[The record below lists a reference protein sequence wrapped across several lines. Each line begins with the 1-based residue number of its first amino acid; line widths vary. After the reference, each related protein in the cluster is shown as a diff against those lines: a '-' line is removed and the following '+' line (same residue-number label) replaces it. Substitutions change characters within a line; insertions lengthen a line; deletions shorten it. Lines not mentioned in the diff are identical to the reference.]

1 LFTGSCMANEKQFSV
16 ALSTISG
23 SSFPNILK
31 LFRGR
36 HIDSD
41 FVGRK
46 LSAYAVSL
54 VAEPFR
60 WWEELRYGNAI
71 NAMKVPENPVF
82 ILGHWRSGTTLLHN
96 MIAQDPQFAFVT
108 TYQGVF
114 PNQLLGSKW
123 LFRNIMQGL
132 MPEKRPSD
140 NMLLSA
146 DFPQEEEFALGN
158 TCPYSLYNFWYFPD
172 SAMEFYDK
180 YIRFEGVNNE
190 VKKGWISSY
199 TKLMKKSMLYHG
211 KQQFVSKNPPHT
223 GRIKILLEAF
233 PNAKFIYIYRNPITV
248 FESTKKLIS
257 STIHTLNFQHIDED
271 WVERTIFEYYKR
283 IIHDYEDAKHLI
295 PRGNLVEVKFED
307 FEKDTVSG
315 LKNIYESLSIAGLDK
330 ALPLFQQYANAQEK
344 YKKNTYKFSSEK
356 VDLIQ
361 KHWGFSMKQYNY
373 SLPEGME
380 LV

>member
-1 LFTGSCMANEKQFSV
+1 MPSEKQFSV

-23 SSFPNILK
+23 SAFPNLLK
-31 LFRGR
+31 LFKGQRV
-36 HIDSD
+36 DND
-41 FVGRK
+41 FIGRK

-60 WWEELRYGNAI
+60 WWEELRYGSAI
-71 NAMKVPENPVF
+71 NKLEVPESPVF

-123 LFRNIMQGL
+123 LFRNIMEAL
-132 MPEKRPSD
+132 MPDKRPSD
-140 NMLLSA
+140 NMKLSPEL
-146 DFPQEEEFALGN
+146 PQEEEFALGN
-158 TCPYSLYNFWYFPD
+158 ICPYSLYNYWYFPD
-172 SAMEFYDK
+172 NALTFYDK
-180 YIRFEGVNNE
+180 YIRFEGVTDE

-199 TKLMKKSMLYHG
+199 KKLMKKSMLYHN

-257 STIHTLNFQHIDED
+257 STIHTLNFQHVDEAWIED
-271 WVERTIFEYYKR
+271 TVLEFYKR
-283 IIHDYEDAKHLI
+283 IINDYESNKHLI
-295 PRGNLVEVKFED
+295 PKENLVEVKFED
-307 FEKDTVSG
+307 FEIDTVLG
-315 LKNIYESLSIAGLDK
+315 LKNIYETLNVKGFDK
-330 ALPLFQQYANAQEK
+330 ALPLFQQYANSQSK
-344 YKKNTYKFSSEK
+344 YKKNSYKFSREK

-361 KHWGFSMKQYNY
+361 KHWGFSMEQYSY
-373 SLPEGME
+373 GLPEGME